1 MHYITHNCAFGAP
14 PKQGWQRS
22 AYIFLSASLVLS
34 GCTTPAFTQA
44 TGAKAGLCGQEVA
57 EAALSAY
64 DDLGAVADDYA
75 YYQGYLRIV
84 VSPEPDKVDFT
95 KVSDADMS
103 ALLAERARVCRQLKN
118 AYALFY
124 QLCSNRTDP
133 QTNPSYA
140 ALSETLKALSKDES
154 SSPETKKLAGELS
167 NDVVSQWQAMRIV
180 RTQAVIERLTHD
192 FRALWEKDVP
202 AWNAYIDDVY
212 IHHYAAG
219 LLSLRLSNFDEK
231 ELVKKVDDPY
241 GAPVKA
247 GLFKLQKYREASQ
260 KAAHL
265 KEKLQRVSKA
275 FEQLTLLHR
284 QLSDPAVAQ
293 SDLLTTQNKI
303 ARYAEKAEQGR
314 KE

>member
-1 MHYITHNCAFGAP
+1 
-14 PKQGWQRS
+14 
-22 AYIFLSASLVLS
+22 
-34 GCTTPAFTQA
+34 
-44 TGAKAGLCGQEVA
+44 
-57 EAALSAY
+57 
-64 DDLGAVADDYA
+64 
-75 YYQGYLRIV
+75 
-84 VSPEPDKVDFT
+84 
-95 KVSDADMS
+95 
-103 ALLAERARVCRQLKN
+103 
-118 AYALFY
+118 
-124 QLCSNRTDP
+124 
-133 QTNPSYA
+133 
-140 ALSETLKALSKDES
+140 
-154 SSPETKKLAGELS
+154 
-167 NDVVSQWQAMRIV
+167 MRIV

-303 ARYAEKAEQGR
+303 ARYAEKAEQSR